1 MTGTWLEYLII
12 NLKPGIMKNLVL
24 FLLFAGCVLFACKK
38 DEKSER
44 FLLLTA
50 HVWTSDSLLMDGAD
64 ASGPG
69 QMLEKFKGDIDF
81 KTDGTGYFGQYT
93 GTWRF
98 SYNESQVV
106 IESDSLQV
114 PLSALIEELTQTSLK
129 ITTSYPNLLN
139 PTSPFDIRMT
149 FKPK

>member
-1 MTGTWLEYLII
+1 
-12 NLKPGIMKNLVL
+12 MKNIAL
-24 FLLFAGCVLFACKK
+24 FLVFAICVLFACKK

-44 FLLLTA
+44 FLLLTG
-50 HVWTSDSLLMDGAD
+50 HVWTSDSLLMDGVD

-69 QMLEKFKGDIDF
+69 QPLEKFKGDINFRD
-81 KTDGTGYFGQYT
+81 DGTGYFGQYT

-98 SYNESQVV
+98 TYNETQVV

-114 PLSALIEELTQTSLK
+114 PLSAFIEELTEISLK
-129 ITTSYPNLLN
+129 MTTIYPNLLDPPN
-139 PTSPFDIRMT
+139 PFDIRMT

>member
-1 MTGTWLEYLII
+1 
-12 NLKPGIMKNLVL
+12 MKNLVL
-24 FLLFAGCVLFACKK
+24 FVIFSACMVIACKK

-44 FLLLTA
+44 FLLLTG
-50 HVWTSDSLLMDGAD
+50 HVWTSDSLLMDGID

-69 QMLEKFKGDIDF
+69 QTLEKFKGDIDF
-81 KTDGTGYFGQYT
+81 KADGTGYFGQYT

-98 SYNESQVV
+98 SYNETQVV

-114 PLSALIEELTQTSLK
+114 PLSALIEELTAISLK
-129 ITTSYPNLLN
+129 ITTSYPNLIN
-139 PTSPFDIRMT
+139 PSDPFDIRMT

>member
-1 MTGTWLEYLII
+1 
-12 NLKPGIMKNLVL
+12 MKNTVLLLV
-24 FLLFAGCVLFACKK
+24 FAACVLFACKK

-44 FLLLTA
+44 FLLLTG
-50 HVWTSDSLLMDGAD
+50 HVWTSDSLLMDGAE

-69 QMLEKFKGDIDF
+69 QPLEKFKGDINFRD
-81 KTDGTGYFGQYT
+81 DGTGYFGQYT

-98 SYNESQVV
+98 TYNETQVV

-114 PLSALIEELTQTSLK
+114 PLSAFIEELTEISLK
-129 ITTSYPNLLN
+129 MTTIYPNLLDPQN
-139 PTSPFDIRMT
+139 PFDIRMT